1 MKIKDLILASI
12 FSSLMCI
19 FTLVH
24 LPLPTPV
31 PFTLQFFGVAITG
44 GLLGGTLGAI
54 SMIIYI
60 MLGVIGLPVFSG
72 MKGGIQV
79 LVGPTG
85 GYIIGFI
92 MSTFIT
98 GYLLHNFVYKISN
111 NKLKFI
117 STFLVITLG
126 LTVSYLIGTI
136 QLKFVM
142 QLTYLQAI
150 SAGVLPFIALDLL
163 KVLLATIT
171 IHSIYPVLVKSNLIT
186 QK

>member
-1 MKIKDLILASI
+1 MKTKDLILASI
-12 FSSLMCI
+12 FASLMCI
-19 FTLVH
+19 FTLIH

-60 MLGVIGLPVFSG
+60 MLGIIGLPVFSG

-85 GYIIGFI
+85 GYIIGFVI
-92 MSTFIT
+92 SAFVI
-98 GYLLHNFVYKISN
+98 GHCLNHFVYKMSN

-126 LTVSYLIGTI
+126 LTISYLIGTV

-142 QLTYLQAI
+142 QLTYLQAF
-150 SAGVLPFIALDLL
+150 SAGVLPFVVLDLL

-171 IHSIYPVLVKSNLIT
+171 IHSIYPVLIKSNLII